1 MMSITQISGV
11 RFIALE
17 HVLTYLLLS
26 LFASTAFSDEAV
38 DHIALAERLYADGHI
53 KRAQQV
59 LSLVNAEA
67 EDADL
72 RALNMISGLI
82 DLQQQ
87 SYQSATQKLN
97 LAIELGER
105 RSLVF
110 LGLAQAHYYQQKFG
124 PALIALK
131 RAQPIYGGNQAGYLM
146 AAQCHWAQGMHGHAL
161 AILEQGQQY
170 FDAALPIIRQA
181 VLYLVELELYHQAI
195 IKSDELIRHKG
206 ITAGDVLAVAH
217 ALRSAG
223 QYYQVITLLERA
235 RMYHPQS
242 DRLSELLAHTYLTVN
257 KPFTA
262 GMLFGALAQRD
273 AKYAYE
279 TAQAYKSARRFVRAL
294 AANTKVPAADKR
306 FKQRL
311 SILVDDGRFF
321 EVGAM
326 EKTLERLDLLK
337 DDEIRYALAYAHFK
351 SASGKRAKHHL
362 NAIEDAKMLEQ
373 VSALRRSIVA
383 CEESG
388 WECL

>member
-1 MMSITQISGV
+1 MSITQISGV
-11 RFIALE
+11 RFMALG
-17 HVLTYLLLS
+17 HMYICLLVSLCASPALS
-26 LFASTAFSDEAV
+26 NEAV

-53 KRAQQV
+53 DRAQQA
-59 LSLVNAEA
+59 LSHVDAEA
-67 EDADL
+67 EGTDL

-82 DLQQQ
+82 GLHQK

-97 LAIELGER
+97 VAIELGEQ

-110 LGLAQAHYYQQKFG
+110 LGLAQAYYHQQKFG

-146 AAQCHWAQGMHGHAL
+146 AAQCHWSQRAYGQAL
-161 AILEQGQQY
+161 AALNQGEQV
-170 FDAALPIIRQA
+170 FKANLPLIRQA
-181 VLYLVELELYHQAI
+181 VLYLVELKLYHQAI
-195 IKSDELIRHKG
+195 VKSDELIRHKD
-206 ITAGDVLAVAH
+206 ITASDILAVAH

-223 QYYQVITLLERA
+223 QSYQAIVLLERV
-235 RMYHPQS
+235 RIYHPQS
-242 DRLSELLAHTYLTVN
+242 DRLTELLAHTYLTVN
-257 KPFTA
+257 KPYTA
-262 GMLFGALAQRD
+262 GLLFERLAQRD
-273 AKYAYE
+273 TKYAYE
-279 TAQAYKSARRFVRAL
+279 TAQAYKRAKRFVRAL

-306 FKQRL
+306 FKQRV

-351 SASGKRAKHHL
+351 SASGQKAKRHL
-362 NAIEDAKMLEQ
+362 NAIGNAGLLDQ

-388 WECL
+388 WKCL